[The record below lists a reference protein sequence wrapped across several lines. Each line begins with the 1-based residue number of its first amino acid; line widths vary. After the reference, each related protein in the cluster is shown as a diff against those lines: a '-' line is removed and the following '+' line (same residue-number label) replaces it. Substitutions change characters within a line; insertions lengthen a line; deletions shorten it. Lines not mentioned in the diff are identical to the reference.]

1 MFKAI
6 ALQIIALT
14 FVAVATLQAQ
24 IKTPAPSPMAK
35 MEQTVGMTEVSVEY
49 SRPGMKGRSIF
60 AADGLVPFGE
70 MWRTGANKNTMI
82 SFDKD
87 VNFGGEDVKAGSY
100 AIFTKPMANQWEV
113 YLYTDTENWGTP
125 REWDESKVAAKVM
138 AKPMMMSEKM
148 ENFTILF
155 DELTSDGAM
164 MYMGWDNTMVAVPVK
179 TGTDKEATASI
190 ETTLAGPTAGD
201 YYSAATYYY
210 ETEKDLNKAY
220 EWIKKANTMNGAEQ
234 KFWQMRRQALIEAK
248 LGKKQEAIASAR
260 KSMELAQAAGNMDYV
275 RANEKSIKEWSM

>member
-1 MFKAI
+1 MFKTI

-14 FVAVATLQAQ
+14 FLAVATLQAQ
-24 IKTPAPSPMAK
+24 IKTPAPSPAAK
-35 MEQTVGMTEVSVEY
+35 IEQTVGMTDVTVEY
-49 SRPGMKGRSIF
+49 SRPGMKGRTIF
-60 AADGLVPFGE
+60 AADGLVPYGE

-82 SFDKD
+82 TFDKD
-87 VNFGGEDVKAGSY
+87 VKFGGTDVKAGTY
-100 AIFTKPMANQWEV
+100 AIFTKPMADMWEV

-125 REWDESKVAAKVM
+125 REWSDDKVAAKVM
-138 AKPMMMSEKM
+138 AKTMKMSENM
-148 ENFTILF
+148 ENFTIMF
-155 DELTSDGAM
+155 DELSSDGAN
-164 MYMGWDNTMVAVPVK
+164 MYMGWANTIAMIPVK

-190 ETTLAGPTAGD
+190 EKTLAGPSAGD

-220 EWIKKANTMNGAEQ
+220 EWIKKANMMNGDKQ
-234 KFWQMRRQALIEAK
+234 KFWQVRRQALIEAK
-248 LGKKQEAIASAR
+248 LGKKSDAIATAK